1 MVVTSKS
8 GADWP
13 TRLPV
18 GGDGGAGVLVGG
30 TGVSVCGAAVGGIG
44 VGGTAVGV
52 RGGGVVA
59 GWASVLAAAVGV
71 ASSVPLPLTVGSMS
85 VASETDVGVGGTGAD
100 VLMGLV

>member
-18 GGDGGAGVLVGG
+18 WGDGGAGVLVGG
-30 TGVSVCGAAVGGIG
+30 MAVGVSVGGVA

-100 VLMGLV
+100 VLVGLV